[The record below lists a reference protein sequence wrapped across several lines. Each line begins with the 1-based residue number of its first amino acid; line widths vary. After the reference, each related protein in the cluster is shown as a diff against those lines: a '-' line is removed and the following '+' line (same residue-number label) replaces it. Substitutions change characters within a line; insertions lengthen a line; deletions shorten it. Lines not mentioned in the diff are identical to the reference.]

1 MDYSSDYSSYT
12 STPTSASFGLQGM
25 LATIMSAVSTFLIL
39 IIAVVVLTIIGQW
52 KAYQKAGRKGYES
65 LIPYHR
71 DWVQLQLAGLEGYLV
86 FLQLL
91 VCIPFIGWIV
101 YLGINIWWDIE
112 LAKSYG
118 RSTGFGVG
126 LALLPC
132 VFWPMLGFGKAQYV
146 GPASKGGVNGTQT
159 AAQAPQVNTAFAGQA
174 TLPQQNTQPVQPTQP
189 VQNTVFPQSDSQPV
203 HNTVFTQSSSQP
215 VQPTQN
221 TDTTTVGDQNN

>member
-1 MDYSSDYSSYT
+1 MDYTSDYSSYT

-25 LATIMSAVSTFLIL
+25 LATIMGVVSTFLIL
-39 IIAVVVLTIIGQW
+39 IIVVVVLTIIGQW

-71 DWVQLQLAGLEGYLV
+71 NWVQLQLAGLEGYWV
-86 FLQLL
+86 FLLL
-91 VCIPFIGWIV
+91 LACIPVIGWIV
-101 YLGINIWWDIE
+101 NLGVFIWWDIE

-118 RSTGFGVG
+118 QSTGFGVG

-132 VFWPMLGFGKAQYV
+132 IFWPILGFGKAQYV

-159 AAQAPQVNTAFAGQA
+159 AAQAPQANTAFAGQA

-189 VQNTVFPQSDSQPV
+189 VQNTVFPQSNSQPV
-203 HNTVFTQSSSQP
+203 M
-215 VQPTQN
+215 PTQN
-221 TDTTTVGDQNN
+221 TNITTVGNQNNQQ

>member
-25 LATIMSAVSTFLIL
+25 LATIMGVVSTFLIL

-101 YLGINIWWDIE
+101 YLGIQIWWDIE

-118 RSTGFGVG
+118 RSSGFGVG

-132 VFWPMLGFGKAQYV
+132 IFWPILGFGKAQYV
-146 GPASKGGVNGTQT
+146 GPASKGGVNGTQI

-174 TLPQQNTQPVQPTQP
+174 TLPQQNAQPVQPTQP
-189 VQNTVFPQSDSQPV
+189 VQNTAFPQSNSQPV
-203 HNTVFTQSSSQP
+203 M
-215 VQPTQN
+215 PTQN
-221 TDTTTVGDQNN
+221 TDTTTVGNQNNQQ